1 MQTHMESLH
10 LPRLDLGLFKNS
22 SRYLERVGKPTIPF
36 QPPVWAAPHKP
47 LAIALVDVFKAN
59 EVITSINVDSKACF
73 LFGRNALVCDIV
85 LEHCSIS
92 RMHAALVHHVDGAM
106 YLIDLGSCHGTFMD
120 GEKLEPL
127 RPTLLSHGTHL
138 RFGVSSRTYRFKSYE
153 SRQQIEHRVQTT
165 IGLQPDE
172 RELQT
177 NTLLNRFLSYR
188 LDAPFCHPSIPT
200 NPWPHNSNR
209 IASHSM
215 DTSEDAQE
223 EDNDVT
229 NGSVSAVPSAADDDM
244 VVSECDPAGLPTTVG
259 PHHGT
264 AASFAQSR
272 KRTRPT
278 SAAPATDHVFLTYD
292 NKRVHFV
299 ESPQIIH
306 HYHHTDE
313 DDDVMDVTMD
323 GFDVQHRRASF
334 DDAVNGAAT
343 PSQTK
348 FMLQHLGSETTRC
361 GASVG
366 AALGFPMEGLHQR
379 PSIDTSNRIPGAR
392 RHTLG

>member
-1 MQTHMESLH
+1 MESLH

-36 QPPVWAAPHKP
+36 QPPVWATPLKP

-92 RMHAALVHHVDGAM
+92 RYVVDHIGRVLIVYHRMHAALVHHVDGAM

-138 RFGVSSRTYRFKSYE
+138 RCV
-153 SRQQIEHRVQTT
+153 
-165 IGLQPDE
+165 
-172 RELQT
+172 
-177 NTLLNRFLSYR
+177 
-188 LDAPFCHPSIPT
+188 DAY
-200 NPWPHNSNR
+200 SNR

-313 DDDVMDVTMD
+313 DDDVMDVSMD
-323 GFDVQHRRASF
+323 GFDVQHRYVMSLQVVGC
-334 DDAVNGAAT
+334 DA
-343 PSQTK
+343 
-348 FMLQHLGSETTRC
+348 
-361 GASVG
+361 
-366 AALGFPMEGLHQR
+366 
-379 PSIDTSNRIPGAR
+379 
-392 RHTLG
+392 HT